1 MAALRVA
8 GELTMSR
15 HRPHH
20 SHSTACDEGRG
31 GIGGFLRTLLAG
43 IPWSER
49 VERVETLH
57 FPSPG
62 NCVLRVQNV
71 NGKTFVR
78 GEARDDIEVTCCKCA
93 RAESSDSARQLLG
106 EIRVVDSEM
115 GGILSLE
122 VEIPR
127 RWNRHGSVNLE
138 IRIPDKLR
146 VEVTATNGKVGIV
159 GLRNS
164 VKARSSNG
172 SVTVSDVV
180 GDVDIMTSN
189 AKVECSDT
197 CGRLV
202 ARSSNGKIE
211 FDGHRGSIDAATSN
225 GLISASVDDV
235 SREGVMLA
243 TSNGRIVLD
252 LPESVDADV
261 DLQVDNGIIRND
273 RVLGEGTRETN
284 GRVRGTL
291 GRGGAPIRLRTSNG
305 SIALR

>member
-1 MAALRVA
+1 
-8 GELTMSR
+8 MSR

-20 SHSTACDEGRG
+20 SHSTACDEQRG
-31 GIGGFLRTLLAG
+31 GLGGFLRTLLAG

-49 VERVETLH
+49 VECVDTLH

-62 NCVLRVQNV
+62 SCAIRIHNV
-71 NGKTFVR
+71 NGKTCIR
-78 GEARDDIEVTCCKCA
+78 GEARDDIEVKACKSA
-93 RAESSDSARQLLG
+93 RAESADAAAHLL
-106 EIRVVDSEM
+106 EDIHLVDVEM
-115 GGILSLE
+115 GGVLSLE

-138 IRIPDKLR
+138 ILVPDKLR
-146 VEVTATNGKVGIV
+146 VEVAATNGKISLA

-172 SVTVSDVV
+172 SVSVSDVV

-197 CGRLV
+197 CGRLA

-211 FDGHRGSIDAATSN
+211 LDAHRGSIDASTSN
-225 GLISASVDDV
+225 GLISVSVDEV
-235 SREGVMLA
+235 SREGIVLA

-261 DLQVDNGIIRND
+261 DMQVDNGVIRND
-273 RVLGEGTRETN
+273 RALGGGTRETN

-291 GRGGAPIRLRTSNG
+291 GRGGAPVKLRTSNG

>member
-1 MAALRVA
+1 MTPPR
-8 GELTMSR
+8 T
-15 HRPHH
+15 PHNH
-20 SHSTACDEGRG
+20 SSACEGSRG
-31 GIGGFLRTLLAG
+31 GFGGFLRTLLAG

-49 VERVETLH
+49 VEGIDTLH

-62 NCVLRVQNV
+62 ACAIRVHNS
-71 NGKTFVR
+71 NGKTCVR
-78 GEARDDIEVTCCKCA
+78 GEDREDVEVKASKSA
-93 RAESSDSARQLLG
+93 RAESSEAAAHLL
-106 EIRVVDSEM
+106 EDIRVVDSEVA
-115 GGILSLE
+115 GVLSLD

-138 IRIPDKLR
+138 IRVPRKLR
-146 VEVTATNGKVGIV
+146 VEVTASNGKVSVAGV
-159 GLRNS
+159 RSS

-172 SVTVSDVV
+172 SVMVADVV

-189 AKVECSDT
+189 ARVECTDT

-202 ARSSNGKIE
+202 ARSSNGKVE
-211 FDGHRGSIDAATSN
+211 LDGHRGSIDASTSN
-225 GLISASVDDV
+225 GLISASMDEV
-235 SREGVMLA
+235 SREGVVLA

-273 RVLGEGTRETN
+273 RSLSGQSPRETN

>member
-1 MAALRVA
+1 
-8 GELTMSR
+8 MSR
-15 HRPHH
+15 PRHPHH
-20 SHSTACDEGRG
+20 SHSTACDERRG
-31 GIGGFLRTLLAG
+31 GLGGFLRTLLAG

-49 VERVETLH
+49 VECVDTLQ
-57 FPSPG
+57 FSAPG
-62 NCVLRVQNV
+62 GCTLRIHNV
-71 NGKTFVR
+71 NGKTCVR
-78 GEARDDIEVTCCKCA
+78 GEARDDIEVKACKTA
-93 RAESSDSARQLLG
+93 RAESAEAASQLL
-106 EIRVVDSEM
+106 EDIHLVDVEM
-115 GGILSLE
+115 GGVLSLD

-138 IRIPDKLR
+138 IRVPDKLR
-146 VEVTATNGKVGIV
+146 VEVNAANGKVSV
-159 GLRNS
+159 AGLRNA

-202 ARSSNGKIE
+202 ARSSNGKVE
-211 FDGHRGSIDAATSN
+211 VDGHRGSIDASTSN

-235 SREGVMLA
+235 SREGIVLS

-252 LPESVDADV
+252 LPEQVDADV
-261 DLQVDNGIIRND
+261 DMQVDNGVIRND
-273 RVLGEGTRETN
+273 RTLGGGTRETN
-284 GRVRGTL
+284 GRLRGTL
-291 GRGGAPIRLRTSNG
+291 GRGGAPVRLRTSNG

>member
-1 MAALRVA
+1 MTRP
-8 GELTMSR
+8 R
-15 HRPHH
+15 HRH

-31 GIGGFLRTLLAG
+31 GLGGFLRTLLAG

-49 VERVETLH
+49 VEGVETLH
-57 FPSPG
+57 YPSPG
-62 NCVLRVQNV
+62 NCVLRIHNV

-93 RAESSDSARQLLG
+93 RAESSEAAKRLLD
-106 EIRVVDSEM
+106 EIHVVDTEM
-115 GGILSLE
+115 GGVLSLE

-138 IRIPDKLR
+138 IRVPDKLR
-146 VEVTATNGKVGIV
+146 IEVIATNGKVGIA

-172 SVTVSDVV
+172 SVTVNDVV
-180 GDVDIMTSN
+180 GDVDVMTCN

-202 ARSSNGKIE
+202 ARSSNGKVE
-211 FDGHRGSIDAATSN
+211 LDGHRGSIDAATSN
-225 GLISASVDDV
+225 GLISASIDDV
-235 SREGVMLA
+235 SREGVVLA

-252 LPESVDADV
+252 LPERVDADV
-261 DLQVDNGIIRND
+261 DLQVDNGVIRSD
-273 RVLGEGTRETN
+273 RKLGEGTRETY
-284 GRVRGTL
+284 GRIRGTL

-305 SIALR
+305 SISLR